1 MVKLVTHKFVSAI
14 PDGDDTGLVRPSNW
28 NDTHDVSGVAESGAN
43 SDITSLT
50 GITGGIDTPDYLQLD
65 TAAAASIA
73 LGKLRWNTATAT
85 ASFGI
90 IDGTTEVN
98 IGEQMYA
105 YVTNAEAVTIT
116 AGQAVYLYA
125 ATGNRA
131 SVKLAS
137 NLGDST
143 SAKTLGLV
151 TADIAAGATGFV
163 TTQGVL
169 AKLDTSAFAEGVTL
183 YLGATAGSLTATK
196 PYAPNHLVYIGVV
209 ERANAGNGQIY
220 VRPQNGYE
228 LDEIHDV
235 QIISPANGQ
244 TILYDASTSLWKNA
258 NLTAG
263 TGVSITNGA
272 ASATITNTAPDQ
284 TVVLNNGTGI
294 SVTGTYPNFTVTNTS
309 PSSGGTV
316 TSVTATSPV
325 TSTGGTTPVIA
336 MPAATGS
343 VNGYLTSTDWTTFNG
358 KGNGTVT
365 SVAALTLGTTGTD
378 LSSTVATGTTTP
390 VITLQVPTAS
400 ASNRGALSSTDWST
414 FNGKQSTLVSGTNI
428 KTINGTSVLG
438 SGNLTVSAS
447 AGGSNTQVQYNSTGA
462 LAGSSNFTFDGTALA
477 LASAPTNTVPAFNLT
492 GTPNNAAGAKTGVLA
507 VGSNFTASDK
517 NIMASFVQDINDY
530 TQIVVQNP
538 NAGAAASSDFIV
550 NNNNT
555 TGAGVYGDFG
565 INSSGWTGTAGTVS
579 LNAPNMIYLTAT
591 GGDLTIG
598 TTTSNAIRFVTNG
611 GADKLI
617 FDANGNVGIGVT
629 PAGTD
634 LVELGAGTATKAPL
648 GFTAGTVLTT
658 ANSGSM
664 EYDGNTPYFS
674 IAESTRG
681 VLPTEQIVVL
691 TGTNTLTS
699 QTGAQPI
706 FDGGG
711 GPTNGSV
718 TLPIGTYQYEC
729 VFALTGMSATSGSYG
744 FNLGGAATKTW
755 NYQASTSKTSTALA
769 TGMATLQAW
778 GTSATTAL
786 MPATTGT
793 VGTALIKGIIRVTV
807 AGTVI
812 PQVSLTVASAAVI
825 QAGSYFKVSPLGNVS
840 TVATVGNWA

>member
-1 MVKLVTHKFVSAI
+1 MVKLVKHSKVSTI
-14 PDGDDTGLVRPSNW
+14 PDGDDSSLVRPSDW
-28 NDTHDVSGVAESGAN
+28 NADHDLTGIAESGAN
-43 SDITSLT
+43 TDITSMS
-50 GITGGIDTPDYLQLD
+50 GITGGISSPDYLQLD
-65 TAAAASIA
+65 TTAAASIA
-73 LGKLRWNTATAT
+73 LGKLRWNDATAT

-98 IGEQMYA
+98 IGQQMYA

-343 VNGYLTSTDWTTFNG
+343 VNGYLTSTDWTTFND

-390 VITLQVPTAS
+390 VITLNVPTAS
-400 ASNRGALSSTDWST
+400 ASNRGVLSSADWTT
-414 FNGKQSTLVSGTNI
+414 FNGKQAS
-428 KTINGTSVLG
+428 LG
-438 SGNLTVSAS
+438 YTPVNK
-447 AGGSNTQVQYNSTGA
+447 AGDTMTGA
-462 LAGSSNFTFDGTALA
+462 LALAAGTASLAPLDFATGTNLTTAQAGAMEFDGTA
-477 LASAPTNTVPAFNLT
+477 
-492 GTPNNAAGAKTGVLA
+492 
-507 VGSNFTASDK
+507 
-517 NIMASFVQDINDY
+517 
-530 TQIVVQNP
+530 
-538 NAGAAASSDFIV
+538 
-550 NNNNT
+550 
-555 TGAGVYGDFG
+555 
-565 INSSGWTGTAGTVS
+565 
-579 LNAPNMIYLTAT
+579 
-591 GGDLTIG
+591 
-598 TTTSNAIRFVTNG
+598 
-611 GADKLI
+611 
-617 FDANGNVGIGVT
+617 
-629 PAGTD
+629 
-634 LVELGAGTATKAPL
+634 
-648 GFTAGTVLTT
+648 
-658 ANSGSM
+658 
-664 EYDGNTPYFS
+664 PYFS
-674 IAESTRG
+674 IAASTRG
-681 VLPTEQIVVL
+681 VLRAEQIVVL
-691 TGTNTLTS
+691 TSGNTMTS
-699 QTGAQPI
+699 QIGVQPI

-711 GPTNGSV
+711 GPTNGAV
-718 TLPIGTYQYEC
+718 TLPVGTYQYEC
-729 VFALTGMSATSGSYG
+729 SYAATNLSATAGSFG
-744 FNLGGAATKTW
+744 FGLGGTATKTFT
-755 NYQASTSKTSTALA
+755 AHSLASKTGTTLVGVMATTSTFSTAANAQL
-769 TGMATLQAW
+769 TNN
-778 GTSATTAL
+778 S
-786 MPATTGT
+786 TGT
-793 VGTALIKGIIRVTV
+793 VCTAFVKGIIRVTV
-807 AGTVI
+807 AGTII
-812 PQVSLTVASAAVI
+812 PQISMTVASACVVEAN
-825 QAGSYFKVSPLGNVS
+825 SYFKISPIGNS
-840 TVATVGNWA
+840 TVVSVGNWS